1 MVKVDIEN
9 IIASA
14 RISKGLDLPKIA
26 ESIEGA
32 EYNPDRFPGVILRFE
47 SPRIVVL
54 LFDKGRL
61 MCTGGRSVEDV
72 QTVMDNI
79 HSTLKELDLLGEPY
93 DEKEEKAKPKPE
105 EPEAPAE
112 EGKPA
117 DDIDVGMTSLPPE
130 IEAELIARGDGPG
143 SKAPAKDE
151 KKKDEEKKTEEKK

>member
-1 MVKVDIEN
+1 MVQVDIEN

-14 RISKGLDLPKIA
+14 RISQGFDLQKIA

-54 LFDKGRL
+54 IFEKGRF

-79 HSTLKELDLLGEPY
+79 YDTLKELDLLGEPY
-93 DEKEEKAKPKPE
+93 VEKAEKGKAEEPKAGEEKPVE
-105 EPEAPAE
+105 EQ
-112 EGKPA
+112 KPA
-117 DDIDVGMTSLPPE
+117 DEIDVGMTSLPPE
-130 IEAELIARGDGPG
+130 VEAELIARGDGPG
-143 SKAPAKDE
+143 VKAPAKKDE
-151 KKKDEEKKTEEKK
+151 KKDAEK